1 MTSPIDTLGNAQYV
15 LLTTYRKDGRA
26 VPTPVWIG
34 RDGHRLVVWT
44 APDAGKVKRVRRD
57 GTVSL
62 APCDFRGTVRG
73 SAVPGHARM
82 LEQPEIRDALR
93 IIARKYG
100 LIGRLSILG
109 GRIRRGRDGQAAIA
123 ITLD

>member
-1 MTSPIDTLGNAQYV
+1 MTSPIDTLGSAQYV
-15 LLTTYRKDGRA
+15 LLTTYRKDGRS

-34 RDGHRLVVWT
+34 RDGDRLVVWT
-44 APDAGKVKRVRRD
+44 APDAGKVKRIRRD
-57 GTVSL
+57 GTVSI
-62 APCDFRGTVRG
+62 APCDFRGNVRG
-73 SAVPGHARM
+73 DAVTGQAR
-82 LEQPEIRDALR
+82 LLDRPETGRALG

-100 LIGRLSILG
+100 VLGRLSILG